1 MKNYLNRM
9 AVMAL
14 ALMLAVCVPLA
25 VGAEDVAEDVYVQG
39 EDMSLTETEVV
50 SEIPAVS
57 ASVRITSLN
66 LGRCE
71 YFGDSLSL
79 KANLENAD
87 GTETVVWQV
96 CTNYVEGG
104 NNTWTQFGTGT
115 VASVNITPAIGQCAY
130 RCVLSTGAVSRE
142 YRVEKTFAARPEEV
156 DTATEETETETEET
170 VVETE
175 ATVPADENET
185 AAETVT
191 ESAEELPENQETEE
205 TNPVE
210 TEEVEFEDI
219 FEDVV
224 VFEDEFEFE
233 DEEWLEFDDND
244 WGSSDSDFFSA
255 LDELANNY
263 EENAEETEEVT
274 AEETVA
280 EAETEEAAEEVAVEA
295 ETEENTEEVAV
306 EAETEENTEEVAVE
320 TETEEKRKQQ
330 NLESLFATGDTEK
343 EKQCSN
349 NSH

>member
-25 VGAEDVAEDVYVQG
+25 VGAEEVAEDVYVQG

-87 GTETVVWQV
+87 GAETVVWQV

-130 RCVLSTGAVSRE
+130 RCVLSTGAVSRV

-191 ESAEELPENQETEE
+191 ESAEEHPENQETEE

-210 TEEVEFEDI
+210 TEEVEFEDN

-244 WGSSDSDFFSA
+244 WGSTDSDFFSA

-263 EENAEETEEVT
+263 EECGALDSAHQARTGNQIGRIGRSLSRENIGSHLHRRAHLQAHRTREDDGRHSINGKGRVQ
-274 AEETVA
+274 AIPQGVA
-280 EAETEEAAEEVAVEA
+280 A
-295 ETEENTEEVAV
+295 
-306 EAETEENTEEVAVE
+306 
-320 TETEEKRKQQ
+320 
-330 NLESLFATGDTEK
+330 
-343 EKQCSN
+343 
-349 NSH
+349 